1 MINREKLKNIFRL
14 QKTLNDNTNSFEW
27 IFGINKYGN
36 IVNWPRTIHMEVA
49 ELIDS
54 RPWKHWKNIKGL
66 ANEENEKVELT
77 DILHFLVSYGIHSF
91 YLKRLYL
98 LESDLIKEATKTIV
112 VKDSEIDMQEFDLK
126 KEIFDA
132 ELFEELLITNKY
144 SNLLRRLNNPEII
157 INEEEYNSFYN
168 EIEEDLIDL
177 IEKEMKQTYSF
188 KENTTLVSKYE
199 HISKYALPASILEEE
214 DEKSLEY
221 YIQKEMFFSK
231 IVNVFFTIVH
241 DYVKFDLSGYY
252 FGKNVL
258 NQFRQD
264 NGYKEG
270 TYIKIWNNEEDNVHM
285 LRIVESLGEEA
296 NWDKIYVAL
305 KTLYV
310 SL

>member
-77 DILHFLVSYGIHSF
+77 DILHFLVSYGLHSF